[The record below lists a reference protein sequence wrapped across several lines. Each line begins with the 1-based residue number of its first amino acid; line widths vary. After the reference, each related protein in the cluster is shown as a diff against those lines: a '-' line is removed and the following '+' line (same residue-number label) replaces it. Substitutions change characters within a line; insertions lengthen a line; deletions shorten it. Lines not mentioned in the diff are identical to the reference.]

1 MTDRRDVTDHLEAA
15 AAIAERLGGGD
26 VPIGADLLMLG
37 SGLGRFGENL
47 RIAHEIPYEAIPHF
61 PPATVSGHAGRL
73 LFGWLGDRPL
83 VCMRGRMHYYEG
95 YDGRSIAVP
104 IRALHHLGV
113 RRLCMTNAAGG
124 INTQFHPGDLM
135 RIDDHINLTG
145 RNPLVG
151 ANEDAL
157 GPRFPDMSR
166 AWDPELGEHLTRAA
180 AASGVALH
188 RGVYVQVLGPSFETP
203 AEIRML
209 RHLGADAVGMSTVPE
224 CIVARHLGM
233 RVAGISLIT
242 NYAAGVR
249 PDQTLTLE
257 ETMREADAA
266 YDRLRA
272 LLLAFYAEPLPDEV
286 TA

>member
-1 MTDRRDVTDHLEAA
+1 MGDTVTEDAQAA
-15 AAIAERLGGGD
+15 QAI
-26 VPIGADLLMLG
+26 ADLLGGAPVAPDLVVLG

-47 RIAHEIPYEAIPHF
+47 TVTHEIPYHAVPHF
-61 PPATVSGHAGRL
+61 PHATVSGHAGRL
-73 LFGWLGDRPL
+73 LFGHLGDRPM

-95 YDGRSIAVP
+95 YEGHRIAVP
-104 IRALHHLGV
+104 IRALHRLGV
-113 RRLCMTNAAGG
+113 RRMFVTNAAGG
-124 INTQFHPGDLM
+124 INPAFRPGDLM

-151 ANEDAL
+151 PNDDAL

-166 AWDPELGEHLTRAA
+166 AWDPALGEHLEE
-180 AASGVALH
+180 AASATGVTLQ
-188 RGVYVQVLGPSFETP
+188 RGIYVQVLGPSFETP

-209 RHLGADAVGMSTVPE
+209 AHLGADAVGMSTVPE

-242 NYAAGVR
+242 NYAAGLK

-266 YDRLRA
+266 YDRLRR
-272 LLLAFYAEPLPDEV
+272 LLLAYYAGEPPSERMP
-286 TA
+286 